1 MSVNKQ
7 ETEVIRKVLE
17 RLSLEVNDNVIE
29 LYHNALCRLF
39 NEPDTNMDTL
49 VAEGFDKDAL
59 DMLYEIEMDNE

>member
-7 ETEVIRKVLE
+7 ETEVIRNVLE

-39 NEPDTNMDTL
+39 NDPDANMDTL
-49 VAEGFDKDAL
+49 VAEGFDRDAL